1 MDSDSKNIPWNEIIK
16 KDAVGI
22 NHEDFGKIQEVGSVS
37 ILTKKGFLNTE
48 FFDIPKDLVASY
60 DGDKVYFKINEEEAR
75 NFSKRNSSL
84 VTEKEEKAEDSSINQ
99 SKITAAD
106 ENNNLS
112 TDYTSMDNKN
122 NDIVIPL
129 MSEELVVTKR
139 EVTDE
144 VIITK
149 KPVTETKTE
158 QVQLIHEEIR
168 IERRPISNSKD
179 SPDSSTTKED
189 IPPIESK
196 TEIKIPLKREEVK
209 VTKKP
214 YVKEEIIVKRHPVTE
229 IRKISEEIIT
239 EQIVEPGNV

>member
-60 DGDKVYFKINEEEAR
+60 DGNKVYFKINEEEAR

-84 VTEKEEKAEDSSINQ
+84 LNEKEEKEVDSSINQ
-99 SKITAAD
+99 SKIIAED

-112 TDYTSMDNKN
+112 TGYTSIDNKN

-129 MSEELVVTKR
+129 MSEELVV
-139 EVTDE
+139 
-144 VIITK
+144 
-149 KPVTETKTE
+149 
-158 QVQLIHEEIR
+158 
-168 IERRPISNSKD
+168 
-179 SPDSSTTKED
+179 
-189 IPPIESK
+189 
-196 TEIKIPLKREEVK
+196 
-209 VTKKP
+209 
-214 YVKEEIIVKRHPVTE
+214 
-229 IRKISEEIIT
+229 
-239 EQIVEPGNV
+239 

>member
-60 DGDKVYFKINEEEAR
+60 DGNKVYFKLNEEEAR

-99 SKITAAD
+99 SKITAED

-112 TDYTSMDNKN
+112 TDYTSIDNKN

-158 QVQLIHEEIR
+158 QVQLMHEEIR
-168 IERRPISNSKD
+168 IERRPASNSKD
-179 SPDSSTTKED
+179 SPGNSTTKED

-214 YVKEEIIVKRHPVTE
+214 YVKEEVIIKKNAFTDSKEITGDVT
-229 IRKISEEIIT
+229 S
-239 EQIVEPGNV
+239 